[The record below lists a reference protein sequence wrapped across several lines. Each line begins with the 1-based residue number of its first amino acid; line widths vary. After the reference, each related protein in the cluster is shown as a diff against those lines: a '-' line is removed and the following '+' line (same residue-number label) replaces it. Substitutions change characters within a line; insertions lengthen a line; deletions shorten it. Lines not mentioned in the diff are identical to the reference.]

1 MKFSFRFFK
10 GLKGKIQLVFVV
22 SFLLTLIVLSFILFF
37 TIKPD
42 LIAKTYR
49 ELETVTDMA
58 SSTLTD
64 SVNSSVEN
72 HLVLLADTVRNFAE
86 FEYKKYTEGLQTER
100 QAYSSLSE
108 FILDPVYGKVGD
120 TGYLTGI
127 TGEGI
132 LEIHPKSPGVDA
144 SGYDFMK
151 KAVEMKNGYIEYE
164 WANVGEDVPR
174 LKAGG
179 MAYFKPWDLLIWASS
194 YKTEFSSLV
203 NKEQIFKTLSEISVG
218 EKGYIWLTDKR
229 GRILY
234 HPDIKSGTEYSSIII
249 DSDVRAFGMMFDSAL
264 QKPGEVRQG
273 LISYSTGNSY
283 SEGQM
288 QIVCEYIEDLDWM
301 VFTQVPLIESISV
314 LNRILIVLALLTL
327 VCILLINI
335 VVNIIFTR
343 MLAPVSKVKE
353 VSKLVSEGN
362 LSLRIDVKSRD
373 EIGDM
378 AQQFNTVIENFS
390 AMLVKVRKTS
400 SVLLDSVQEL
410 SVSSQEIS
418 STSNEQAAAVKEIVS
433 TMEDSDQLSKN
444 IAVKIEEVTRVSTN
458 TKDVVNDGFS
468 IIKETL
474 SKMDDIRQAN
484 TGTISGIKMLGEKIE
499 SIWDIV
505 NIINGIADQTKI
517 IAFNAELEA
526 SAAGEAGKNFQIV
539 ATEIRRLADST
550 VSSTNEIKTKINEI
564 QHSSDRLIISSEE
577 GTSKITEGWE
587 LSNRLNKL
595 FNDVLSSSEISATS
609 AEHILMSIKQQVQA
623 FEQILLTLKQISE
636 GIDNFVVST
645 RATTAASQNLKEQA
659 DTLSETVAEYRV
671 REGI

>member
-1 MKFSFRFFK
+1 MKFSFQFFK
-10 GLKGKIQLVFVV
+10 GLKGKIQLVFVI
-22 SFLLTLIVLSFILFF
+22 SFVLSLVVLSCILYF

-42 LIAKTYR
+42 LTAKTFR

-72 HLVLLADTVRNFAE
+72 YLIHLADTVRDFAD
-86 FEYKKYTEGLQTER
+86 FEYKKFAGGRQTER
-100 QAYSSLSE
+100 QAYNNLSE

-144 SGYDFMK
+144 SGFEFMQ
-151 KAVEMKNGYIEYE
+151 KAIQMKNGYIEYE
-164 WANVGEDVPR
+164 WSNVGEDTPR

-203 NKEQIFKTLSEISVG
+203 NREQIFKTLAEIKVG
-218 EKGYIWLTDKR
+218 ENGFIWLTDKR

-234 HPDIKSGTEYSSIII
+234 HPDIKSGTDSSSIVIE
-249 DSDVRAFGMMFDSAL
+249 SDIRKFNSLFESAL
-264 QKPGEVRQG
+264 QFPDQVKQG
-273 LISYSTGNSY
+273 QISYSAGSGSSN
-283 SEGQM
+283 GRI
-288 QIVCEYIEDLDWM
+288 QIVCEYITDLDWV
-301 VFTQVPLIESISV
+301 VFTQVPQNESTAV
-314 LNRILIVLALLTL
+314 LHRILILMALLTL
-327 VCILLINI
+327 VSIILINI
-335 VVNIIFTR
+335 VVKIIFSK
-343 MLAPVSKVKE
+343 MLAPVSRVKE

-390 AMLVKVRKTS
+390 SMLVKVRKTS

-444 IAVKIEEVTRVSTN
+444 IAVKIEEVTRVSNN

-484 TGTISGIKMLGEKIE
+484 TGNY
-499 SIWDIV
+499 IWY
-505 NIINGIADQTKI
+505 K
-517 IAFNAELEA
+517 NA
-526 SAAGEAGKNFQIV
+526 
-539 ATEIRRLADST
+539 R
-550 VSSTNEIKTKINEI
+550 
-564 QHSSDRLIISSEE
+564 
-577 GTSKITEGWE
+577 
-587 LSNRLNKL
+587 
-595 FNDVLSSSEISATS
+595 
-609 AEHILMSIKQQVQA
+609 
-623 FEQILLTLKQISE
+623 
-636 GIDNFVVST
+636 
-645 RATTAASQNLKEQA
+645 
-659 DTLSETVAEYRV
+659 
-671 REGI
+671 